1 MVLALC
7 CCCCYV
13 HTVVTSYQFCCFV
26 CNETFFVYCAA
37 FRLSDCAGG
46 AAGCHGEPENH
57 RGGAGSVGPPL
68 PGEDPTDC
76 KESCHSSL
84 LPCHFMLRACSQPQ
98 PSVVSHH
105 TFAVALSAPPPPPQL
120 SVLPLVPRLCAI
132 NTSMLQLIT
141 SVPAI
146 HWGREQTLITC

>member
-1 MVLALC
+1 MVLAL

-105 TFAVALSAPPPPPQL
+105 TFAVALSAHPPPLNSPSSLWSHASVQL
-120 SVLPLVPRLCAI
+120 TPACCNLSPLCLRF
-132 NTSMLQLIT
+132 TGGES
-141 SVPAI
+141 
-146 HWGREQTLITC
+146 RR